1 MRRQNEVIPS
11 SQQHS
16 TTVSASATAT
26 GSIPSTATPSPPL
39 PVALPHTAPAALSLA
54 PPTPTP
60 SAASV
65 QDSLNT
71 PTTPLVRAPLQF
83 TTPPVPPPIVA
94 SAPGNA
100 FTYYNNN
107 VGVATSSSGQP
118 SQSYLHHSQAVATKP
133 AGSET
138 GVELDEYVDI
148 LQVQQL
154 LLDSSA
160 AAAASAGN
168 PTQEQQQPQQ
178 EQSLQPL
185 AKPRPRIN
193 LQKASEYAAQLA
205 QGKSAP
211 LLFACNLQQLLTL
224 FHSSRDIFSCLAS
237 RTARLSESLFVR
249 QPLPSN
255 ATKRGPCGPLVWQQ
269 WNR

>member
-39 PVALPHTAPAALSLA
+39 PVALPQTAPAALSLA
-54 PPTPTP
+54 PPPTAS

-71 PTTPLVRAPLQF
+71 PTTPLVRTPLQF
-83 TTPPVPPPIVA
+83 TVPPAPPPIVA
-94 SAPGNA
+94 AAPGNA

-160 AAAASAGN
+160 AAAASSGN
-168 PTQEQQQPQQ
+168 PSQEQQQPQQ

-205 QGKSAP
+205 QGK
-211 LLFACNLQQLLTL
+211 
-224 FHSSRDIFSCLAS
+224 
-237 RTARLSESLFVR
+237 LS
-249 QPLPSN
+249 PLPFW
-255 ATKRGPCGPLVWQQ
+255 LWLQ
-269 WNR
+269 